1 MKALVWVVF
10 PHLIQKRFNFN
21 SQDKF
26 KTSMLKS
33 SLSDYSDA
41 YIHFKRTITS
51 PNTGTAAATE
61 IRGKNKT

>member
-1 MKALVWVVF
+1 
-10 PHLIQKRFNFN
+10 
-21 SQDKF
+21 
-26 KTSMLKS
+26 MLKS

-61 IRGKNKT
+61 KRGKNKT